1 MPADTPEKKT
11 MTRLRPD
18 VSKSV
23 HLFAAPFIWTAV
35 GIMLM
40 IRGLGWI
47 GFSLT
52 CWLLFIAVFFGTIKS
67 LTILDRSA
75 KKTLRRIMTLN
86 EKSCIGAVYPW
97 KTWLLVILMMASG
110 IALRSMTKPG
120 IFLGTVYFAV
130 GWGLLLSSRHGWEQ
144 WLRRVRYKKI

>member
-1 MPADTPEKKT
+1 MPANTPKKKDI
-11 MTRLRPD
+11 TRFRPD

-52 CWLLFIAVFFGTIKS
+52 CWLLFIAVFIGTIKS

-75 KKTLRRIMTLN
+75 KKNLTRIMMLK
-86 EKSCIGAVYPW
+86 EKSCLGAVYPW
-97 KTWLLVILMMASG
+97 RTWLLVILMMATG
-110 IALRSMTKPG
+110 IALRSMTEPG
-120 IFLGTVYFAV
+120 LFLGTVYLAV
-130 GWGLLLSSRHGWEQ
+130 GWALLLSSRHGWEQ
-144 WLRRVRYKKI
+144 WLRRIRTK

>member
-1 MPADTPEKKT
+1 MPANTPKKNNIA
-11 MTRLRPD
+11 RLRPD

-23 HLFAAPFIWTAV
+23 HFFAAPFLWASV

-52 CWLLFIAVFFGTIKS
+52 CWLLFIAIFVGTMKS
-67 LTILDRSA
+67 LMILDRSA
-75 KKTLRRIMTLN
+75 KKTLSRIMAFD
-86 EKSCIGAVYPW
+86 EKSCIGAIYPW

-110 IALRSMTKPG
+110 IALR
-120 IFLGTVYFAV
+120 
-130 GWGLLLSSRHGWEQ
+130 
-144 WLRRVRYKKI
+144 